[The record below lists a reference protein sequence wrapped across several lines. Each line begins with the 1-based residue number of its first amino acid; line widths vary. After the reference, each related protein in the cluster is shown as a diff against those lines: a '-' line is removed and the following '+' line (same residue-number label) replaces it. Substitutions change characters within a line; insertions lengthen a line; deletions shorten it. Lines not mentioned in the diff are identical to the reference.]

1 MCNSKLKNKFD
12 VSVLFHNLKGYDA
25 NHIMKAMPNFVRN
38 HPKYSIK
45 PIPIS
50 AETFISFS
58 LHDNDAVEVEKNA
71 QGKKQF

>member
-1 MCNSKLKNKFD
+1 
-12 VSVLFHNLKGYDA
+12 
-25 NHIMKAMPNFVRN
+25 MKAMPNFVRN

-50 AETFISFS
+50 AEKFISFS